1 MIPYIQTNFSDY
13 ASLYQATITHND
25 MGERTIS
32 TQIKIHPQ
40 VKPNFGT
47 WEIIYKGERYIQ
59 PLMSPQAKKDDT
71 SKDTFVDLVFHHW
84 ATYEL
89 KRYFFTEKA
98 MSEAGIVNAYN
109 NFIFPINL
117 SFEEFINY
125 LGYNIEKYY
134 GGKITI
140 SLNDS
145 PKEEYSDIVH
155 NWSFK
160 YTSIW
165 DVLQDMYEVYGVR
178 WYWAHDIPNDVYTI
192 MVGYDAE
199 DITHIFAY
207 GYESGLTSIERQVQ
221 NDGIRNRL
229 YGRGGSRN
237 IPYRYFKKA
246 VDINAEGAQ
255 WKGDPDWIPEL
266 ENVVFTSLRGK
277 TFRDYVRGW
286 KAKHY
291 DGLAMDEPT
300 EAYLR
305 GYTDTSFNPIE
316 YVEDKASIE
325 KYGLILGGLD
335 DNEDIFPTIQKRDLG
350 DGLGRA
356 DEVIDVEE
364 VLVDEP
370 TSNQDSA
377 RKVLPISSSSK
388 DIVSSVNQPRTLEL
402 VSNIVQVPIGS
413 NGYFV
418 KDCIISAI
426 EEVGVTDSYYRV
438 SQNTGLGELFETKK
452 GNVSHPL
459 NVQTSW
465 VKVIDAKTSKEI
477 SDITKIE
484 GGTEFYVH
492 ASVVVSNFYE
502 EETIDDVK
510 YPYYNSSST
519 LVRTPKDTCGVTLT
533 LSWELNYTRFN
544 GDIIGNYSDG
554 TKRITRD
561 VSISGGS
568 SSRVTLQTD
577 TFVVPEQGSS
587 LIDMAVRI
595 KSSDSASEY
604 SYEPTINAVNV
615 ATNEVLSPINLD
627 AGTYYLRVVVD
638 ITNLSRQEHE
648 YKVELMPAYVH
659 YPTDTIEF
667 VPTFDIWIK
676 NIWGTKKNANEN
688 NTSYSNRVWTPILGD
703 KSGDEAKVVFS
714 SGLLS
719 GHSDYEFSIVSIDY
733 DTSKSLNG
741 VPSEWRITLSKSDA
755 EVEATSKWLPSTLI
769 NAKAGDT
776 FYFIGIDMPHDYV
789 VWAETEVDKYKIVE
803 VNKSSDITPTWI
815 IGLDKVRLHA
825 KENVEASTLF
835 DNIGVGRIAQITSGQ
850 LTDGVVQKRYVQAVT
865 WTWENGQVA
874 PNIDV
879 VLADYPISPKT
890 LSDKLEEYRQQ
901 LSKEVD
907 NIKGYIRNSIEYD
920 RRQNWKNAQNDTTF
934 RHLVEEVATN
944 KEWQDEKNEE
954 LSGVAASAAIKIY
967 KQQLAEI
974 ETEFASIEGIVATLP
989 VKPAE
994 WLLYLDA
1001 YKVYSAKLKEVLK
1014 LKNPDSINV
1023 SGFDEAR
1030 ATYIDTRDRFKRAIN
1045 YQDALAS
1052 QVALYRKEI
1061 VSVESQREAILQEWA
1076 NLLGKLWVLADSTGT
1091 RLVDNDGV
1099 ALYVYDSA
1107 GETTTEYE
1115 RYSASANAYI
1125 SMLRAM
1131 IATRDFN
1138 ENDEYKQLRKDYY
1151 REYSLIKTMIS
1162 QGRVNRF
1169 DSIDV
1174 TLGGYNDKINDLEA
1188 AQDLNKLTANK
1199 DLLSSNL
1206 QGSTTI
1212 RHLKRMMTALEE
1224 ERAYW
1229 GEKYKGIE
1237 IDVIYG
1243 EYNGRSGQLLS
1254 VIAAA
1259 LNKVTSGSPTV
1270 TIDTNLQSVYYLY
1283 LIAVDKI
1290 ENANTN

>member
-1 MIPYIQTNFSDY
+1 MIPHIQTNFSDY

-59 PLMSPQAKKDDT
+59 PLRSPQSKKDDT

-117 SFEEFINY
+117 SFKEFINY

-134 GGKITI
+134 GGNITI
-140 SLNDS
+140 ALNDN

-178 WYWAHDIPNDVYTI
+178 WHWAHDIANDVYTI

-221 NDGIRNRL
+221 NADIRNRL

-300 EAYLR
+300 EAYSR

-316 YVEDKASIE
+316 YVEDKESIE

-335 DNEDIFPTIQKRDLG
+335 DNENIFPTIQKRDLG

-377 RKVLPISSSSK
+377 RKVLPINSSSK

-426 EEVGVTDSYYRV
+426 EEVGVTDSYYRF
-438 SQNTGLGELFETKK
+438 SQNAGLSELFETRK

-484 GGTEFYVH
+484 GGTKFYVH

-502 EETIDDVK
+502 GETIDDVK

-533 LSWELNYTRFN
+533 LSCELNYTRFN
-544 GDIIGNYSDG
+544 GVIIGNYSDG

-577 TFVVPEQGSS
+577 TFAVPEQGSS

-615 ATNEVLSPINLD
+615 ATSEVLSPINLD

-648 YKVELMPAYVH
+648 YKVELMPAYVQ

-755 EVEATSKWLPSTLI
+755 EVDATSKWLPSTLI

-789 VWAETEVDKYKIVE
+789 VWAETEVDKYKIEE

-835 DNIGVGRIAQITSGQ
+835 DNIGVGRIAQITNDQ

-901 LSKEVD
+901 LSVEVD
-907 NIKGYIRNSIEYD
+907 DIKGYIRNSIEYD

-934 RHLVEEVATN
+934 KHLYEDVTAN

-954 LSGVAASAAIKIY
+954 LTGMAMSAMLKVYKEALATIK
-967 KQQLAEI
+967 A
-974 ETEFASIEGIVATLP
+974 EFASIESLLGQVMP
-989 VKPAE
+989 KPIE
-994 WLLYLDA
+994 WLDYLDA
-1001 YKVYSAKLKEVLK
+1001 YNTYKSALEL
-1014 LKNPDSINV
+1014 LLSLNNPDSINIA
-1023 SGFDEAR
+1023 GIDAAR
-1030 ATYIDTRDRFKRAIN
+1030 SKYVATRDALLRALGID
-1045 YQDALAS
+1045 DARILSKQIYEGKIAE
-1052 QVALYRKEI
+1052 VIA
-1061 VSVESQREAILQEWA
+1061 QRDSILQELFKITGEGYVLVDGDKSA
-1076 NLLGKLWVLADSTGT
+1076 LADSTGA
-1091 RLVDNDGV
+1091 LLYEFVDN
-1099 ALYVYDSA
+1099 S
-1107 GETTTEYE
+1107 EYGAYNNAANDYIAKMRE
-1115 RYSASANAYI
+1115 MIDTLNFVEDEDYRAVSKAYYAQYNNITSKKASAQA
-1125 SMLRAM
+1125 S
-1131 IATRDFN
+1131 
-1138 ENDEYKQLRKDYY
+1138 
-1151 REYSLIKTMIS
+1151 
-1162 QGRVNRF
+1162 
-1169 DSIDV
+1169 SIDFV
-1174 TLGGYNDKINDLEA
+1174 RQYIAST
-1188 AQDLNKLTANK
+1188 T
-1199 DLLSSNL
+1199 LSSDVIW
-1206 QGSTTI
+1206 TI
-1212 RHLKRMMTALEE
+1212 NTNINTELLRLFYDAIVMELDI
-1224 ERAYW
+1224 Y
-1229 GEKYKGIE
+1229 EKKYPNIPLLVIQVVNNYKGAAKEFINIIGQILGSATSSMCQLTTRYQNARDAYRSCRNALILYE
-1237 IDVIYG
+1237 I
-1243 EYNGRSGQLLS
+1243 Q
-1254 VIAAA
+1254 
-1259 LNKVTSGSPTV
+1259 NK
-1270 TIDTNLQSVYYLY
+1270 
-1283 LIAVDKI
+1283 
-1290 ENANTN
+1290 